1 MPNPGYQQPQQ
12 APPQQQAPPPQQAP
26 PQQQQAPPPQPAAP
40 QAALSVA
47 APVAT
52 ADGGNAVAALPPSAI
67 AQGALVTMVSGL
79 QLEGRGTIVEAP
91 DTDPEEDAVAL
102 REAMKGWGSDKKAL
116 MNLLAN
122 RNASQRLHIG
132 LMYKTMYG
140 RDLREDLKSETS
152 GHLEDLIK
160 RMLYDRPHFDAYSLR
175 KAMKGIGS
183 DDSALIEIICT
194 KTNAE
199 IKEIRAAYSEMFDR
213 RDLEKDIVS
222 ETSGHFKRLLVA
234 AVQGNR
240 NETTKVDVAKA
251 KKEANDLYAAG
262 EKRWGTD
269 NSMFNKILSLR
280 SRAQLI
286 ATFKEYRKVSQYD
299 ITRSIEHEMSGD
311 IKRGMKAVVQCIK
324 DRPTYF
330 AERLYLSMKGLGTD
344 DATLIRVVI
353 ARSEIDLEDI
363 KDRFFDMYNKSLK
376 KMIIDDCS
384 GYYKNLL
391 VAIVKD

>member
-1 MPNPGYQQPQQ
+1 
-12 APPQQQAPPPQQAP
+12 
-26 PQQQQAPPPQPAAP
+26 
-40 QAALSVA
+40 
-47 APVAT
+47 
-52 ADGGNAVAALPPSAI
+52 
-67 AQGALVTMVSGL
+67 MVGDL
-79 QLEGRGTIVEAP
+79 QLDGRGTIQEAEN
-91 DTDPEEDAVAL
+91 TDPEEDAVQL

-116 MNLLAN
+116 IGLLSTRSAT
-122 RNASQRLHIG
+122 QRLHIG

-140 RDLREDLKSETS
+140 RDLRDDLKSETG

-160 RMLYDRPHFDAYSLR
+160 RLMYDRPHFDAYSLR
-175 KAMKGIGS
+175 KAMKGMGS
-183 DDSALIEIICT
+183 DDSALIEILLT

-199 IKEIRAAYSEMFDR
+199 IKSIKAAYSEMFDR
-213 RDLEKDIVS
+213 RDLEKDIIS

-240 NETTKVDVAKA
+240 TETTKVDLAKA

-269 NSMFNKILSLR
+269 ESMFNKILSLR

-286 ATFKEYRKVSQYD
+286 ATFKEYRKLSQYD

-311 IKRGMKAVVQCIK
+311 LKRGMKAVVQCIK

-330 AERLYLSMKGLGTD
+330 AERLYHSMKGLGTD
-344 DATLIRVVI
+344 DSTLIRIVI
-353 ARSEIDLEDI
+353 SRSEIDLEDI

-376 KMIIDDCS
+376 KMITDDIS
-384 GYYKNLL
+384 GYYKQLM